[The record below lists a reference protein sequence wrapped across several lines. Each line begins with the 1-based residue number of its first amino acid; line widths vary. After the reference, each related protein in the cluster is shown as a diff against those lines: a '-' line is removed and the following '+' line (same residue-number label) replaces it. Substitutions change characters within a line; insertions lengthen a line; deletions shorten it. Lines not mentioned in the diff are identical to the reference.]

1 MSAMTLLPWR
11 IVASREVYAAQ
22 PWMRVALQTVQL
34 PDGRLVNDYH
44 QIQVQEHCVIYAET
58 AEGKIIVERQYK
70 HGARSVGL
78 SLPAGALAAG
88 EDAKAAA
95 ARELLEETGYAA
107 EDWQQ
112 MGVYA
117 AHGNYGCGRAHM
129 FKARNA
135 IAVATPN
142 SGDLE
147 EIEVLLL
154 DRADLISALHR
165 GEVHLMGSVAAIGLA
180 NLGVD

>member
-1 MSAMTLLPWR
+1 
-11 IVASREVYAAQ
+11 
-22 PWMRVALQTVQL
+22 
-34 PDGRLVNDYH
+34 
-44 QIQVQEHCVIYAET
+44 
-58 AEGKIIVERQYK
+58 
-70 HGARSVGL
+70 
-78 SLPAGALAAG
+78 
-88 EDAKAAA
+88 
-95 ARELLEETGYAA
+95 
-107 EDWQQ
+107 
-112 MGVYA
+112 MGVFA

-135 IAVATPN
+135 VAIAMPN

-154 DRADLISALHR
+154 DRADLLSALRR